1 MIKAIYN
8 FEIRQQLKRPVNW
21 VICFLMLLQ
30 GIYYMHHSGEFYA
43 NDETYANAS
52 AIFFTVF
59 AGIGYV
65 GFIVTAII
73 AGTVITKDL
82 QSRFSSIIFTTW
94 ASESGY
100 FWGRYWSGF
109 TIMLGLNFF
118 YLLGAFC
125 YSFLP
130 VKNLGPADFPAL
142 LSAISYILIPN
153 TFILYTLCFSAS
165 ALTRDIKSSYMA
177 SMFVMLI
184 MIFSV
189 SMHELNR
196 AAALYDPTSF
206 GVLLDELEH
215 MSAAE
220 KNNFMP
226 PLFGNLMWNRLGW
239 TAIALTI
246 LLISRKRFSF
256 KKFSMSVS
264 GKKQKQIN
272 DEIFSKDKKNDGH
285 KIQLKSLPAFSVF
298 QDWKNVFSLSLTE
311 FRSVVAPSGFKI
323 FLSLLL
329 VIYIFYIAVW
339 QQQYYSAA
347 PTLPVTVE
355 ITNVTIALS
364 FYFQLFIIINTVEL
378 LFRSQSS
385 GFWKIADAL
394 PVPSWVTTLSKINA
408 MIMVSILLSLCLIVF
423 GICVQAGKGYFN
435 FELLVYIKEVILR
448 WFPKY
453 LGYILICTAIAG
465 ITGNKYITHGLTILV
480 LVLTIILHEIGV
492 LEQFRLAFTLAPGT
506 LKYTDMNGSSF
517 FGTAN
522 LWYSFYW
529 ISLSLALTFLGLL
542 VWPRGLTAPLNKRF
556 HFKGRTAKL
565 LAAFCFI
572 CITSFVFAANHIYQ
586 TVNVQNQF
594 SSREEERRSDAD
606 YEKKYKKYENLPQP
620 KIQHINLVLNLSPEQ
635 RLLQYHAAI
644 KVTNPYDSPI
654 ISLHIEWVDFLK
666 IENISC
672 EDKSLKKISNDD
684 LFGHAIYQLEKPLLP
699 GEIMWL
705 NVKAEKHYSGFT
717 NSEPQADI
725 AFNGSFISEDFLPF
739 IGGYDNR
746 RELADNK
753 YRKDYKLKPIVSSL
767 PKTPADKEKNFS
779 FASTQS
785 NGFTFDCTISTP
797 DTQQAVMPG
806 LLVKEWKENGKKY
819 YQFRSEKAIPFQWN
833 ILLAAYASKKQQVQV
848 NGKNIDIEVYY
859 HPGHPYNVTAWI
871 ESAKEALVFLNKQ
884 LGEYPYSKL
893 IIAERPRYD
902 EDLHISGNLITL
914 PENHGWI
921 ADIRRNEDRDYLRY
935 ITTSLIGQQYFNNG
949 NFSRV
954 QGFPLLT
961 NSIPSYLALVQMD
974 QLYGKTSVSQ
984 FLKKNHDK
992 YLAGRAVSGIKEQPI
1007 LYCDI
1012 NQEYIYNYK
1021 GIEVLYQTSEEIVD
1035 NKILLAQIKSFYN
1048 LAAVSKI
1055 KLTAEDWY
1063 HDLQRITPKNKRE
1076 LLDAKFIK
1084 LL

>member
-1 MIKAIYN
+1 MITTIYN
-8 FEIRQQLKRPVNW
+8 FEIKQQLKRPVNW
-21 VICFLMLLQ
+21 VICVLMLLQ

-43 NDETYANAS
+43 NDETYANAA

-82 QSRFSSIIFTTW
+82 QTRFSSIMFTTW

-142 LSAISYILIPN
+142 FSAAAYILIPN

-165 ALTRDIKSSYMA
+165 ALTRDVKSSYMA

-196 AAALYDPTSF
+196 TAALYDPTSF

-215 MSAAE
+215 MSPAE
-220 KNNFMP
+220 KNNYMP
-226 PLFGNLMWNRLGW
+226 PLLGNLMWNRLGW
-239 TAIALTI
+239 VAAS
-246 LLISRKRFSF
+246 LLMLLVSRKRFSF
-256 KKFSMSVS
+256 KKFSLSVS
-264 GKKQKQIN
+264 SKKQKQIN
-272 DEIFSKDKKNDGH
+272 DEAVVKETKKGITTH
-285 KIQLKSLPAFSVF
+285 LKAKPQFSVV
-298 QDWKNVFSLSLTE
+298 QNWKNVFSLSLTE
-311 FRSVVAPSGFKI
+311 FRSVVAPTGFRI

-378 LFRSQSS
+378 LFRSQTS

-408 MIMVSILLSLCLIVF
+408 MLLVSLLLSVFLIVL
-423 GICVQAGKGYFN
+423 GICVQIGKGYFN
-435 FELLVYIKEVILR
+435 FELLVYMKEIILR

-453 LGYILICTAIAG
+453 LEYILICTAIAG
-465 ITGNKYITHGLTILV
+465 LTGNKYITHGLTILV
-480 LVLTIILHEIGV
+480 LVFTIILHEIGV
-492 LEQFRLAFTLAPGT
+492 LEQLRLAFTFAPGT

-522 LWYSFYW
+522 LWYSLYW
-529 ISLSLALTFLGLL
+529 ISLGLALTFFGLL
-542 VWPRGLTAPLNKRF
+542 VWPRGLTASLKSRF
-556 HFKGRTAKL
+556 QLKGKTAKL
-565 LAAFCFI
+565 FAGLCLVSVIAFVSI
-572 CITSFVFAANHIYQ
+572 GLHIYQ
-586 TVNVQNQF
+586 TVNIDNEF
-594 SSREEERRSDAD
+594 SSRDDDRYDDAS
-606 YEKKYKKYENLPQP
+606 YEKKYKNFENLPQP
-620 KIQHINLVLNLSPEQ
+620 KIQHVTLNLNLVPEK
-635 RLLQYHAAI
+635 RLMQYDATI
-644 KVTNPYDSPI
+644 KVQNPYSSPI
-654 ISLHIEWVDFLK
+654 NSLHIEWTDFVK
-666 IENISC
+666 IEKIAVT
-672 EDKSLKKISNDD
+672 EKALKKISDD
-684 LFGHAIYQLEKPLLP
+684 EEFRHAVYQLEKPLLP
-699 GEIMWL
+699 GETISL
-705 NVKAEKHYSGFT
+705 KVKASKQYNGFT
-717 NSEPQADI
+717 NDEPQADL
-725 AFNGSFISEDFLPF
+725 AFKGSFMTEDFLPF
-739 IGGYDNR
+739 IGGYDSR

-753 YRKDYKLKPIVSSL
+753 YRKEYDLNPIVSSL
-767 PKTPADKEKNFS
+767 PKSEITKANEYS

-785 NGFTFDCTISTP
+785 DGFTFDCIVSTP
-797 DTQQAVMPG
+797 VTQQAVMPG
-806 LLVKEWKENGKKY
+806 IRVKEWQENGKKF
-819 YQFRSEKAIPFQWN
+819 YQYKSEKAIPFQWN
-833 ILLAAYASKKQQVQV
+833 ILLADYASKKQQVTI
-848 NGKNIDIEVYY
+848 NGKSIAIEVYY
-859 HPGHPYNVTAWI
+859 HPGHPYNVNAWI
-871 ESAKEALVFLNKQ
+871 NSAQEALEFLTAQ

-902 EDLHISGNLITL
+902 EELHISGNLITL

-954 QGFPLLT
+954 QGFPFLT
-961 NSIPSYLALVQMD
+961 HSIPSYLALVQMD
-974 QLYGKTSVSQ
+974 QLYGKTSVSK

-992 YLAGRAVSGIKEQPI
+992 YLAGRAVSGIKEQPLI
-1007 LYCDI
+1007 YCDN
-1012 NQEYIYNYK
+1012 NQEYIYNHK
-1021 GIEVLYQTSEEIVD
+1021 GIEVLYQTAEKTSGREV
-1035 NKILLAQIKSFYN
+1035 LLASIKSFYN
-1048 LAAVSKI
+1048 LATTSKI

-1063 HDLQRITPKNKRE
+1063 HDLQHVIPQNKR
-1076 LLDAKFIK
+1076 K
-1084 LL
+1084 LLQMDFTQLP